1 MSFDLA
7 TIGEILNRAREEK
20 GLSVEQV
27 SETLYL
33 RKSMI
38 RAIESGEWNLLPP
51 AVYVKGYVT
60 DYAKHLKVYDDVAP
74 HLVAE
79 KESPKASLL
88 EAEDG
93 QVKTRVRERRER
105 PRLRKGILGGSVA
118 AVAAITLLLF
128 FHGQRE
134 MPLPPHYETV
144 SRNSSESQASWPGG
158 ESKKLTIACHERT
171 WIRILIDGAE
181 KKEVMLNPE
190 EVVMFT
196 AKDTFDLLV
205 GNAGGVKVYFNG
217 RDTNFAGESG
227 EVRRVTLP

>member
-7 TIGEILNRAREEK
+7 TIGQILNRAREEK

-27 SETLYL
+27 SEVLYL
-33 RKSMI
+33 RKSVV
-38 RAIESGEWNLLPP
+38 RAIESGEWNLLPH

-60 DYAKHLKVYDDVAP
+60 DYAKYLKVYDDVAP

-88 EAEDG
+88 ESEDG
-93 QVKTRVRERRER
+93 QLKTRVRERRER

-118 AVAAITLLLF
+118 AVAVITLLLF

-144 SRNSSESQASWPGG
+144 SRNSSESQANWPGG
-158 ESKKLTIACHERT
+158 ESKKLMIACHERT
-171 WIRILIDGAE
+171 WISILIDGAE

-217 RDTNFAGESG
+217 RDTKFAGESG
-227 EVRRVTLP
+227 EVKRVTLP

>member
-7 TIGEILNRAREEK
+7 TIGQILSRAREGK
-20 GLSVEQV
+20 GLSVEQL
-27 SETLYL
+27 SEVLYL
-33 RKSMI
+33 RKSVV
-38 RAIESGEWNLLPP
+38 RAIESGEWNLLPH

-60 DYAKHLKVYDDVAP
+60 DYAKYLKVYDDVAP

-79 KESPKASLL
+79 KENPKASLL
-88 EAEDG
+88 EPDDG
-93 QVKTRVRERRER
+93 QLKTRVRERRER

-118 AVAAITLLLF
+118 AVAVITLLFF

-134 MPLPPHYETV
+134 MPLSPHYETV
-144 SRNSSESQASWPGG
+144 SRNSSDSQASWPGG
-158 ESKKLTIACHERT
+158 ESKKLMIACHERT

-190 EVVMFT
+190 EIVMFT

-205 GNAGGVKVYFNG
+205 GNAGGVKLYFNG
-217 RDTNFAGESG
+217 RDTKFAGESG
-227 EVRRVTLP
+227 EVKRVTLP